1 MSIQANNQPTP
12 SGYEEEEEET
22 VARASWWSVFVKM
35 AVSPSVKVQAQ
46 VQTFTVAL

>member
-1 MSIQANNQPTP
+1 MSILANNQPTP
-12 SGYEEEEEET
+12 SGYEEEEET